1 MIFLLM
7 HSFFLCTSKNINECN
22 KLWGMNNEINGVIV
36 SNIGIYM
43 CVDDPLNLYS
53 QNKPTSNILLSDKQ
67 LNIQNLNLNVQRKI
81 NQTQNIS
88 NSSLLNNTN
97 YSYISNISDFIQ
109 TTTTELPTT
118 TKLSTTTN
126 NPTTIASTTTKLS
139 TTTKALSNNENI
151 NLNYQFNQT
160 STKKNELQNLDV
172 VQDNTI
178 VIIVTCISTIS
189 ILGLM
194 FCCYRFFPIT
204 KKIFKKCYK
213 KCKNRITEKK
223 ELPTVDNK
231 IISKKRRITPSKINT
246 NHVINMPPQVITPKR
261 KVSLGFNTM
270 SNNMTSPT
278 KKWYTETFKN
288 ELSEINKKPSA
299 PPAPRVQTPKLQVP
313 TLEVDLNREG
323 FLEKHVQNN
332 KMINNRMDNLIRDM
346 EDCKKNALTSL
357 RDQKKSLKFKEIG
370 HVKQRA
376 NSIENKIQKAD
387 LRKVRLNSWARN
399 QEGTFRK

>member
-270 SNNMTSPT
+270 SNNMSSPT
-278 KKWYTETFKN
+278 KKWYRETFKN
-288 ELSEINKKPSA
+288 ELSEVNNPS
-299 PPAPRVQTPKLQVP
+299 PPPPPRVKTPKLQVP